1 MKMDLPLESFKKNQ
15 CRFLMKIISKTDFY
29 LIIIKVEG
37 RGRIFNLKLFFFRCR
52 LTISL
57 CLLHTGKLVASTFRW
72 KNKIV
77 LCYDRT

>member
-37 RGRIFNLKLFFFRCR
+37 RGRI
-52 LTISL
+52 
-57 CLLHTGKLVASTFRW
+57 
-72 KNKIV
+72 
-77 LCYDRT
+77 